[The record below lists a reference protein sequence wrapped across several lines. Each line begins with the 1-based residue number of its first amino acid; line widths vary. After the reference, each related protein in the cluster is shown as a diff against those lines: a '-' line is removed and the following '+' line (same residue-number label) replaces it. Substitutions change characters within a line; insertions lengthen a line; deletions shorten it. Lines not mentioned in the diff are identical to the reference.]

1 MRVSSIRPNL
11 RQLMSCSAYILS
23 FNLSYQ
29 VEEEE
34 YATRFIHY
42 FSSGLL
48 GLPEGKTLR
57 ASLAEKL
64 QCDPMRITKKYGGA
78 SCLGNK
84 ISKLCNRPRFLPQ
97 DVEMARVEIAR
108 LERRFHLRMAQGGD
122 VPLPLE
128 AGTDFSVEILSVS
141 NSTSQISANI
151 GQTPAG
157 MHLNT
162 NFSQPSPSN
171 GAGIR
176 QVATPMVI
184 SAPSQPTVSIP
195 QATAQS
201 MSSYLA
207 TLAGN
212 AQLAAAS
219 ISPHPAPNII
229 GVQQQPSSAPAPMI
243 VQQQINTMHNN
254 PTVPQAVTAIPP
266 VNWPMV
272 LQGISQAGV
281 NNTTAG

>member
-1 MRVSSIRPNL
+1 L
-11 RQLMSCSAYILS
+11 CFHS
-23 FNLSYQ
+23 FIQ

-48 GLPEGKTLR
+48 CLPEGKTLR

-84 ISKLCNRPRFLPQ
+84 ISKLCNRPRFLAQ
-97 DVEMARVEIAR
+97 DIEMARLEIAR

-122 VPLPLE
+122 VPLPPDNE
-128 AGTDFSVEILSVS
+128 NDLSVVQMHAVA
-141 NSTSQISANI
+141 STS
-151 GQTPAG
+151 P
-157 MHLNT
+157 HLNANAAT
-162 NFSQPSPSN
+162 LAPSG
-171 GAGIR
+171 GAMHMNVSFP
-176 QVATPMVI
+176 QL
-184 SAPSQPTVSIP
+184 SAPSVPVMRPVTTSMINATTQPTLTIP
-195 QATAQS
+195 QATTTPA

-212 AQLAAAS
+212 AQLAAAAAS
-219 ISPHPAPNII
+219 ISPAALMVGVPTPQQQQPQPAPAPL
-229 GVQQQPSSAPAPMI
+229 VQQQINPI
-243 VQQQINTMHNN
+243 VQQQINPNMHNN
-254 PTVPQAVTAIPP
+254 QTISQAMAAVPA

-272 LQGISQAGV
+272 IQGISQAGI
-281 NNTTAG
+281 NSTTAG